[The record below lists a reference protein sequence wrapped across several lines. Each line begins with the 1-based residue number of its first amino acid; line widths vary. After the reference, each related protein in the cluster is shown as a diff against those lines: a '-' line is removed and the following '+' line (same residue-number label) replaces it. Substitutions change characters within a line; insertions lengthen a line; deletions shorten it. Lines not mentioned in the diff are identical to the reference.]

1 MEDRKLSQWGVRGI
15 SADLAERVSA
25 AAKAS
30 GMTLGGWV
38 TRALEAALSQETG
51 RPLPERADLR
61 AEVDQLKEE
70 VRQLRMKHEVEMA
83 SILTHVA
90 DLESLPTIK
99 RDIEEQKEKRE
110 QGREEVRKN
119 AEWAA
124 PKK

>member
-38 TRALEAALSQETG
+38 TRALEAALSQEG
-51 RPLPERADLR
+51 GKPPLEGTDLR

-70 VRQLRMKHEVEMA
+70 VRQLRMKHEEMA
-83 SILTHVA
+83 FVLTRAVQ
-90 DLESLPTIK
+90 PTAPLTTNAGKGRTEAQEKEIQEF
-99 RDIEEQKEKRE
+99 RDSRE
-110 QGREEVRKN
+110 YGSPDRT
-119 AEWAA
+119 
-124 PKK
+124 